1 MRSVN
6 PHLAAPISRLYAAAL
21 LADAKRNRVDPTLV
35 MAVVTVESHWN
46 VKARS
51 YRGAIGLGQLMPQT
65 ARNLGVDPTQGRSNI
80 AGLTIYLHKLLS
92 LFRDARNPI
101 RNAIAGYNAG
111 PLAVKRYGGV
121 PPFAETRR
129 YVVKVLAAWH
139 GFKVALPSNPS
150 ALAVAS
156 QLSLAE
162 SVSKEQMSYWG
173 AI

>member
-1 MRSVN
+1 M
-6 PHLAAPISRLYAAAL
+6 
-21 LADAKRNRVDPTLV
+21 

-46 VKARS
+46 VRARS
-51 YRGAIGLGQLMPQT
+51 YRGAIGLGQLMPET
-65 ARNLGVDPTQGRSNI
+65 ARTLGVNPREGRSNI
-80 AGLTIYLHKLLS
+80 AGLTAYLHQLLS

-101 RNAIAGYNAG
+101 RNAIASYNAG
-111 PLAVKRYGGV
+111 PVAVKRYGGV

-139 GFKVALPSNPS
+139 GFKVALPSSPS
-150 ALAVAS
+150 ALDVAE

-162 SVSKEQMSYWG
+162 TVSKQQNSYWG